1 MADGGRPLLAP
12 GAVTVRMVASIE
24 NIIQK
29 LKPTPIMEQTNTS
42 APPVIATVA
51 IDEFKSSIRGTV
63 LFAGDV
69 EYDLKRQVWN
79 GMIDKHPAL
88 SGG

>member
-1 MADGGRPLLAP
+1 
-12 GAVTVRMVASIE
+12 
-24 NIIQK
+24 
-29 LKPTPIMEQTNTS
+29 MEQTNTS